1 MAVQLLTNRND
12 IFVKSIFSEMAET
25 LIALLLVTTSAN
37 GSNLV
42 FSWPEKPIASP
53 RLARAFPEKPDSL
66 SHLDNPWKASHP
78 EQAVNGEKAPE
89 HDYRNDPDY
98 CWRRPNTTRD
108 RSLSFTRSSHFSPS
122 RDSPIRDSISS
133 IRDRGYSLNKVAVPD
148 EYDRLLG
155 YSVDFLATL
164 LCPQRSMC
172 HQKFEL
178 MVDDLAFIGHPV
190 CADVDGAWKFKPE
203 KFKSGSRGRGTRDR
217 TESASPQYDGPTS
230 ASPEISSS
238 DPPSNSTWLNT
249 FHFALVLDLPDPS
262 SSASGNL
269 SKYFNIL
276 YEQIAFTLA
285 AVLYQEQIL
294 SNFVEKEC
302 DILSALKESCLSRGK
317 YPITNKFGFKTYMT

>member
-1 MAVQLLTNRND
+1 
-12 IFVKSIFSEMAET
+12 MAET
-25 LIALLLVTTSAN
+25 LLALLLVTTSAN

-42 FSWPEKPIASP
+42 FSWPEAPIASP
-53 RLARAFPEKPDSL
+53 RLARALPEELDSF

-78 EQAVNGEKAPE
+78 EQAVKDTKAPE
-89 HDYRNDPDY
+89 HDYGHDPDY
-98 CWRRPNTTRD
+98 CWHPPDVMRD
-108 RSLSFTRSSHFSPS
+108 RSLSFTHTSHLSPG
-122 RDSPIRDSISS
+122 RGSPIRD
-133 IRDRGYSLNKVAVPD
+133 RAYSLNKVAVPD
-148 EYDRLLG
+148 EYDCLLG

-190 CADVDGAWKFKPE
+190 CADAAGAWRFKPE
-203 KFKSGSRGRGTRDR
+203 KFKSSSRGRGTSER
-217 TESASPQYDGPTS
+217 TGSQSPYNDGPTS
-230 ASPEISSS
+230 ASPEIPSS
-238 DPPSNSTWLNT
+238 DPPSKSKWLHT

-302 DILSALKESCLSRGK
+302 DILCTLKESCISRGK
-317 YPITNKFGFKTYMT
+317 

>member
-1 MAVQLLTNRND
+1 
-12 IFVKSIFSEMAET
+12 MAET
-25 LIALLLVTTSAN
+25 LLALLLVTTSAK

-53 RLARAFPEKPDSL
+53 RLARALPEESDSL
-66 SHLDNPWKASHP
+66 AHLDNPWKASHP
-78 EQAVNGEKAPE
+78 EQAVKGAKAPK
-89 HDYRNDPDY
+89 HDYGNDPDY
-98 CWRRPNTTRD
+98 CWQRPNARRD
-108 RSLSFTRSSHFSPS
+108 RSLSFTHSSHLSPG
-122 RDSPIRDSISS
+122 RGSPK
-133 IRDRGYSLNKVAVPD
+133 RDRAYSLDKVAVPH

-190 CADVDGAWKFKPE
+190 CADVDGAWRFKPE
-203 KFKSGSRGRGTRDR
+203 KFKSSSRDR
-217 TESASPQYDGPTS
+217 ETRERTGSASPHYYGPTS
-230 ASPEISSS
+230 ASPEIPSS
-238 DPPSNSTWLNT
+238 DPPSKIAWLHT

-302 DILSALKESCLSRGK
+302 DVLSALKESCISKGK
-317 YPITNKFGFKTYMT
+317 YPHLNLGPRLIWPRRAFFKLCISGL